1 MRDINVE
8 RERDIEKE
16 RERDIDRERELLTFS
31 KRAKETEIK

>member
-8 RERDIEKE
+8 RERDIDKE

>member
-1 MRDINVE
+1 MRDIIVE